1 MTLVENSIPI
11 SKVQSPEKSNQQHT
25 SRNQRLTLVSF
36 FNNYRSALQKTI
48 KKCPCLFKVISIRTN
63 QL

>member
-11 SKVQSPEKSNQQHT
+11 SKVQSPKNSNQQHT

-36 FNNYRSALQKTI
+36 FNNYRYALQKTN
-48 KKCPCLFKVISIRTN
+48 KKFPYLFKDISIRTN